1 MEVLFNNNFKFNQKN
16 SASPSLCF
24 YAKNIN
30 ITTLEN
36 YPSIL
41 NIINTLNYK
50 DDDFKY
56 FFKIWPNI
64 NDTIISDDHDVN
76 KSWIPIRNMW
86 IKNWKTEC
94 GGLEYEK
101 KVYHLLDDV
110 KDDNYT
116 VTPILSDSNNSK
128 ISDFAGLLGNFKEG
142 DENFNLFLWIFIK
155 WLKDPD
161 EPSVYFNY
169 KSESLKAQSL
179 SYGDKKLIDFI
190 SANLTFSCIMTPVIM
205 GDNVTTFKAVINNSY
220 EDLIVNGTSIK
231 IVMKNFCDVFY
242 NVVKGIKNLKER
254 NIAHND
260 LHYNNIFVQRLPDA
274 TYNTFIYDYDRSYV
288 PKLGYNPVLNNDICE
303 DYCTSTQCN
312 RYDNWLDFF
321 KILHYILD
329 SMNYIPIQLL
339 LLNIVTG
346 NPTDFDFLPFI
357 SLMIKNDYFTNTST
371 DCSWYWDEKDTSFFI
386 KEKVVKLLINYD
398 TVIQRLNAYRKQSK
412 SSFSFVAPPDNKNYS
427 LFMNKQLTNKQL
439 TNKQSA
445 SNKLRIDLIT
455 GKYIDLSIKKPQL
468 VSTLIDT
475 IKKFDDVIKQNNQ
488 QKAILRKKAQSKRK

>member
-1 MEVLFNNNFKFNQKN
+1 MEVLFNNNFKFHHKN
-16 SASPSLCF
+16 SASPSLCL
-24 YAKNIN
+24 YSKNIN
-30 ITTLEN
+30 ITTIDN

-86 IKNWKTEC
+86 IKNWGSEC

-205 GDNVTTFKAVINNSY
+205 GDNVTTFKGIINNIKKNLSS
-220 EDLIVNGTSIK
+220 GTNPK
-231 IVMKNFCDVFY
+231 IVMSNFCDVFY

-260 LHYNNIFVQRLPDA
+260 LHFGNIFVQRLSDD
-274 TYNTFIYDYDRSYV
+274 TYNTFIYDFDRSYS
-288 PKLGYNPVLNNDICE
+288 PTLGNNPLLNTDICK
-303 DYCTSTQCN
+303 DLCNSTQCN
-312 RYDNWLDFF
+312 KYDNWLDFF

-329 SMNYIPIQLL
+329 GMNYNPIQLL
-339 LLNIVTG
+339 LLNIITG
-346 NPTDFDFLPFI
+346 NPLDFDFLPFI
-357 SLMIKNDYFTNTST
+357 EIMIKNDYFTNTST
-371 DCSWYWDEKDTSFFI
+371 DCSWYWDEKDPSFFI
-386 KEKVVKLLINYD
+386 KEKVVRLLINYD
-398 TVIQRLNAYRKQSK
+398 TVLQRIDEYRKQSK
-412 SSFSFVAPPDNKNYS
+412 SFFSFVAPPDNINYS
-427 LFMNKQLTNKQL
+427 VLTNKQ
-439 TNKQSA
+439 K
-445 SNKLRIDLIT
+445 KLETKKLIT
-455 GKYIDLSIKKPQL
+455 GKYIDLSIKRPQL
-468 VSTLIDT
+468 VSTSIDT
-475 IKKFDDVIKQNNQ
+475 IKKFDDVIKENNQ
-488 QKAILRKKAQSKRK
+488 QKAIIRKKVQYKRK